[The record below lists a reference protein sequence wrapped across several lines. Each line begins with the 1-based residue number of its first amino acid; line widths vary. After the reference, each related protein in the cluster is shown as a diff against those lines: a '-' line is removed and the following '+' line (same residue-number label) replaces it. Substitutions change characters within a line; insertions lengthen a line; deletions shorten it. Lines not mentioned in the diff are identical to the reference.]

1 MTGLLRHASHLS
13 WGIVDIV
20 PRLAV
25 SVFAGGVERLAGEDL
40 AGLRVAGDGPAVVA
54 ERFGHASRVA
64 LAGIEDPASAGDA
77 VPRGAA
83 AARRGRAGIRRAVR

>member
-1 MTGLLRHASHLS
+1 MPSYVRHGIRKCAKNRALS
-13 WGIVDIV
+13 
-20 PRLAV
+20 LAV